1 MNTEDAKKEI
11 ENLFGMNDK
20 SEPLNPENEKIMNE
34 KLDEYLSSSVM
45 DKEETIELLR
55 VVVARARWMREE
67 GESDMRSI
75 IFMVDGIITAL
86 RQGKSVDQILE
97 EYDDNE

>member
-1 MNTEDAKKEI
+1 
-11 ENLFGMNDK
+11 
-20 SEPLNPENEKIMNE
+20 
-34 KLDEYLSSSVM
+34 M

-55 VVVARARWMREE
+55 AVTARARWMREE

-75 IFMVDGIITAL
+75 IDMVSSMISAL
-86 RQGKSVDQILE
+86 QEGKSVDEILG

>member
-1 MNTEDAKKEI
+1 
-11 ENLFGMNDK
+11 
-20 SEPLNPENEKIMNE
+20 
-34 KLDEYLSSSVM
+34 M

-55 VVVARARWMREE
+55 VVVARAQWMREE

-75 IFMVDGIITAL
+75 IYMVGGIISAL
-86 RQGKSVDQILE
+86 QQGKSVDQILE

>member
-1 MNTEDAKKEI
+1 
-11 ENLFGMNDK
+11 
-20 SEPLNPENEKIMNE
+20 
-34 KLDEYLSSSVM
+34 M

-55 VVVARARWMREE
+55 VVTARARWMREE

>member
-1 MNTEDAKKEI
+1 
-11 ENLFGMNDK
+11 
-20 SEPLNPENEKIMNE
+20 
-34 KLDEYLSSSVM
+34 M

-55 VVVARARWMREE
+55 VVTARARWMREE

-75 IFMVDGIITAL
+75 IDMVSSMISAL
-86 RQGKSVDQILE
+86 HQGKSVDEILG

>member
-1 MNTEDAKKEI
+1 
-11 ENLFGMNDK
+11 
-20 SEPLNPENEKIMNE
+20 
-34 KLDEYLSSSVM
+34 M

-55 VVVARARWMREE
+55 VVVARAQWMREE

-75 IFMVDGIITAL
+75 IYMVDGMISAL